1 MGIIKAVVGMTMEIV
16 LNSNGEVVGIT
27 EGEDLLDF
35 LEDTGGRGGGGSED
49 YYFQQLPSYG
59 LHC

>member
-27 EGEDLLDF
+27 EGEDLLDL
-35 LEDTGGRGGGGSED
+35 LEDTGGRGGGGSEY